1 MGPRRRAADGGIM
14 TEVTEHG
21 PNLDRRRFPL
31 GTLLRTG
38 DIAEL
43 TFVRDYPYSPER
55 IWASITDPEQTRLW
69 WAEARIDLA
78 TGGRFDLRWLN
89 GEDGT
94 PLDWTS
100 GEVTELDPLRLL
112 EHSNSTHGRLRWRL
126 EPNEGGTT
134 LIFVNQIA
142 PGDDRFIAM
151 SLAGW
156 HTHLDHL
163 PDAIEGRGPS
173 WDSWYEVH
181 FPRWEELHAA
191 YRRVGDLP

>member
-1 MGPRRRAADGGIM
+1 MIDAN
-14 TEVTEHG
+14 EHES
-21 PNLDRRRFPL
+21 NLDRRRFPL

-38 DIAEL
+38 DSAEL
-43 TFVRDYPYSPER
+43 TFVRDYPYPPER

-100 GEVTELDPLRLL
+100 GEVTELDPLRML

-134 LIFVNQIA
+134 LIFVNRIA

-151 SLAGW
+151 SLAG
-156 HTHLDHL
+156 
-163 PDAIEGRGPS
+163 
-173 WDSWYEVH
+173 
-181 FPRWEELHAA
+181 
-191 YRRVGDLP
+191 